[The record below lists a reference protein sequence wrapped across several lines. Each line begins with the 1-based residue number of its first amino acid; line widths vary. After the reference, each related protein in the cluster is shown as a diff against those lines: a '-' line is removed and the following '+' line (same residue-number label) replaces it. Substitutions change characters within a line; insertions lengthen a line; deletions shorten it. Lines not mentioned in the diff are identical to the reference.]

1 MLSQTLIGE
10 RMLRPA
16 SPYLDKLLG
25 STRLPSRGGPRS
37 NSQSHSHPLR
47 QSTWRSQNFQRRS
60 FTCVSCS
67 ATWDS
72 LYEDNTACIEWGN
85 NVIGGRERAKHIDI
99 RKHFAN
105 ETIKNGHMTLKK
117 IATTAQLAD
126 IMTKGVSQ
134 LQWTMCIERLLRQP
148 LKPSD
153 KSVMAQ
159 EGED

>member
-1 MLSQTLIGE
+1 MAVSDFSKEII
-10 RMLRPA
+10 
-16 SPYLDKLLG
+16 Y
-25 STRLPSRGGPRS
+25 
-37 NSQSHSHPLR
+37 LR
-47 QSTWRSQNFQRRS
+47 QLLRNMGFQQEGP
-60 FTCVSCS
+60 TTV
-67 ATWDS
+67 
-72 LYEDNTACIEWGN
+72 YEDNTACIEWGN

-105 ETIKNGHMTLKK
+105 ETIKNGNMTLKK

-134 LQWTMCIERLLRQP
+134 LQWTMCIERLLGQP